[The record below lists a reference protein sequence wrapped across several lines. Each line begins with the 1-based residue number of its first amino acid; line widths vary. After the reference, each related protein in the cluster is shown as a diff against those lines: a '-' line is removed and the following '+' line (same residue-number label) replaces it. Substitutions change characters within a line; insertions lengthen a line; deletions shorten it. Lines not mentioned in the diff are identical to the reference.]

1 MGLLDRLL
9 KKKRK
14 FWFVCYTCMVKTGND
29 PLKSVF
35 YYDGPPD
42 NILGRALT
50 RCPRCEDTNTRSFRQ
65 LKEEGSEAALWGLE
79 QLVKKYPR
87 SQFEVKRV

>member
-9 KKKRK
+9 KKRRK

-35 YYDGPPD
+35 YYEGPPD
-42 NILGRALT
+42 NVLGRPLI
-50 RCPRCEDTNTRSFRQ
+50 RCPRCQDTNTRSFWQ
-65 LKEEGSEAALWGLE
+65 LKDEGSEAALWGLE
-79 QLVKKYPR
+79 RLVKKYPR
-87 SQFEVKRV
+87 SQFEVKRA